1 MHFGA
6 EAEPASSTSDL
17 WHPFR
22 ARFTLESV
30 SQSFCLALVGDYD
43 PSVPAHQAIPVA
55 LQLAA
60 DHHHVS
66 LKWDWLHTS
75 KIEDAESAL
84 RDYHGIWCIPAS
96 PYANTQGALDAI
108 RFARERGKPFLG
120 TCGGFQ
126 HALIEYARNV
136 AGLPG
141 ADHAETNPE
150 SLLPL
155 ISRLSCSLVE
165 KEMELAL
172 AEGSLIARS
181 YGATAVIE
189 TYRCNFGPN
198 PAYQRELFAG
208 ALRATAHDLQ
218 GEVRAGELTAHPFF
232 VGTLFQPERRS
243 LRGELPPLV
252 RDFVGCIAAA

>member
-1 MHFGA
+1 M
-6 EAEPASSTSDL
+6 SQT
-17 WHPFR
+17 FR
-22 ARFTLESV
+22 V
-30 SQSFCLALVGDYD
+30 ALVGDYD
-43 PSVPAHQAIPVA
+43 PSVPAHQAIPLA
-55 LQLAA
+55 LQLAS
-60 DHHHVS
+60 DHHH
-66 LKWDWLHTS
+66 LTLQWDWLHTS
-75 KIEDAESAL
+75 QIEDAGRAL
-84 RDYHGIWCIPAS
+84 RGYDGIWCVPAS
-96 PYANTQGALDAI
+96 PYANTEGALAAI
-108 RFARERGKPFLG
+108 RFAREESKPFLG

-136 AGLPG
+136 AGLAG

-150 SLLPL
+150 TAVPL
-155 ISRLSCSLVE
+155 ISQLSCSLVE

-181 YGATAVIE
+181 YDATKTTE

-198 PAYQRELFAG
+198 PAYQRQLFGG